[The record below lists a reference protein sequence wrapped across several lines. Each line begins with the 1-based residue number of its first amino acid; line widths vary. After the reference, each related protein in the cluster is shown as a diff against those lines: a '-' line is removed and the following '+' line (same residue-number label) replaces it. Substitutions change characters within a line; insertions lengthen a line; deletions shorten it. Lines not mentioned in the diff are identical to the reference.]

1 MFENGKAMVKP
12 HINTIKSGIQ
22 KFKDGEGGMT
32 DVVEIVK
39 ALGLIVVIGAIM
51 VFIADEVVTTTG
63 TPTNANLSAMQTSI
77 LGAAQTGS
85 NFIVILIIAF
95 IGSIAI
101 GYMAFFGGGKKA

>member
-1 MFENGKAMVKP
+1 MFEKEVAMVKP
-12 HINTIKSGIQ
+12 YADKVKAGIQ
-22 KFKDGEGGMT
+22 KFKDGEGGLT

-51 VFIADEVVTTTG
+51 IFIADRVVTTTG
-63 TPTNANLSAMQTSI
+63 TPTNANLSAFQNNT

-85 NFIVILIIAF
+85 SFIVILIIAF

-101 GYMAFFGGGKKA
+101 GYMAFFGKKA

>member
-1 MFENGKAMVKP
+1 MFEKEVAMVKP
-12 HINTIKSGIQ
+12 YADKVKAGVQ

-39 ALGLIVVIGAIM
+39 SLGLIVVIGAIM
-51 VFIADEVVTTTG
+51 IFIADRVVTTTG
-63 TPTNANLSAMQTSI
+63 TPTNANLSAFQNNT

-85 NFIVILIIAF
+85 SFVVILIIAF

-101 GYMAFFGGGKKA
+101 GYMAFFGGKKE